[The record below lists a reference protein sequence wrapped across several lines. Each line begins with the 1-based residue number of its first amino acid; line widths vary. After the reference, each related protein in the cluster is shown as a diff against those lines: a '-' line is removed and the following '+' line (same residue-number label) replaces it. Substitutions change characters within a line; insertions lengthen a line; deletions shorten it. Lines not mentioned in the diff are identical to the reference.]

1 MPDTDVVLYEE
12 KGGIAR
18 ITLNRPEFHNALNRE
33 MLQSLS
39 SLFNSIKTNPEVKG
53 VIITGAG
60 ENAFSAGA
68 DIRFLN
74 QASSLEVRELALL
87 AVSVYHQIEVSGK
100 IVIAALNGYA
110 LGGGLEL
117 AEACTLRVSAR
128 HALFG
133 HPEVKIG
140 AIAGWG
146 GVARL
151 PRIVGRGHATEILL
165 TGRLVPA
172 EEALR
177 IGLVNRVVEGETLL
191 TESEGLLREILS
203 QAPLSTKFT
212 WEAIQR
218 GLNLTLEEA
227 TLLGADY
234 FGIIASSEDFR
245 EGTKA
250 FLEKAKPAFKGR

>member
-68 DIRFLN
+68 DMRFLN
-74 QASSLEVRELALL
+74 QASPLEVRELALL
-87 AVSVYHQIEVSGK
+87 AVSVYHQIETSGK

>member
-1 MPDTDVVLYEE
+1 MSDTHAVLYEE
-12 KGGIAR
+12 KDGIAR

-39 SLFNSIKTNPEVKG
+39 SHFLSIRTNPEVKG
-53 VIITGAG
+53 VIITGASG
-60 ENAFSAGA
+60 KAFSAGA

-87 AVSVYHQIEVSGK
+87 AVSVYHQIEILGK
-100 IVIAALNGYA
+100 IVVAAINGYA

-117 AEACTLRVSAR
+117 AEACPLRVAAR

-151 PRIVGRGHATEILL
+151 PRLVGRGHATEILL
-165 TGRLVPA
+165 TGRLVSA
-172 EEALR
+172 EEALH
-177 IGLVNRVVEGETLL
+177 IGLVNRVVEGEYLIS
-191 TESEGLLREILS
+191 EAEGLLREILS

-218 GLNLTLEEA
+218 GLNLGLEEA

-234 FGIIASSEDFR
+234 FGIISSSEDFR

-250 FLEKAKPAFKGR
+250 FLEKTKPVYKGR

>member
-1 MPDTDVVLYEE
+1 MPDTHVVLYEE
-12 KGGIAR
+12 EEGIAR

-33 MLQSLS
+33 MLESLS
-39 SLFNSIKTNPEVKG
+39 SLFVSLKTNPEIKG
-53 VIITGAG
+53 VIITGAA
-60 ENAFSAGA
+60 EKAFSAGA

-87 AVSVYHQIEVSGK
+87 AVSVYHQIETSGK

-117 AEACTLRVSAR
+117 AEACTLRVAAR

-151 PRIVGRGHATEILL
+151 PRLIGKGHATEILL
-165 TGRLVPA
+165 TGRLVSSD
-172 EEALR
+172 EALR
-177 IGLVNRVVEGETLL
+177 IGLVNRVAEGGNLL
-191 TESEGLLREILS
+191 TEAEGLLREILS
-203 QAPLSTKFT
+203 QAPLSTKLT

-234 FGIIASSEDFR
+234 FGIIASSGDFR
-245 EGTKA
+245 EGTRA
-250 FLEKAKPAFKGR
+250 FLEKAKPVFKGR

>member
-12 KGGIAR
+12 KKGIAW

-33 MLQSLS
+33 MLEGLS
-39 SLFNSIKTNPEVKG
+39 SHFASVRTNPAVKG

-60 ENAFSAGA
+60 EKAFSAGA
-68 DIRFLN
+68 DIKFLN
-74 QASSLEVRELALL
+74 QASSLEVRQLALL
-87 AVSVYHQIEVSGK
+87 AVSAYHQIETSGK

-117 AEACTLRVSAR
+117 AEACTLRVAAR

-151 PRIVGRGHATEILL
+151 PRLIGRGHATEILL
-165 TGRLVPA
+165 TGRQVSSD
-172 EEALR
+172 EALR
-177 IGLVNRVVEGETLL
+177 IGLVSRVVEGENLL
-191 TESEGLLREILS
+191 PEAEGLLREILS
-203 QAPLSTKFT
+203 QAPLSTKLT
-212 WEAIQR
+212 WEVIQR

-234 FGIIASSEDFR
+234 FGIIASSGDFR

-250 FLEKAKPAFKGR
+250 FLQKEKPQYKGR

>member
-1 MPDTDVVLYEE
+1 MPDTHGVLYEE
-12 KGGIAR
+12 REGIAR

-33 MLQSLS
+33 MLEGLS
-39 SLFNSIKTNPEVKG
+39 SLFVSIRTNPEIKG
-53 VIITGAG
+53 VIITGAA
-60 ENAFSAGA
+60 EKAFSAGA

-87 AVSVYHQIEVSGK
+87 AVSVNHQIETSGK
-100 IVIAALNGYA
+100 TVIAALNGYA

-117 AEACTLRVSAR
+117 AEACTLRVAAG

-140 AIAGWG
+140 ALAGWG

-151 PRIVGRGHATEILL
+151 PRLIGKGLAAEILL
-165 TGRLVPA
+165 TGRLVSSD
-172 EEALR
+172 EALK
-177 IGLVNRVVEGETLL
+177 IGLVNRVVEREDLL
-191 TESEGLLREILS
+191 PEAEGLLREILS
-203 QAPLSTKFT
+203 QAPLSTKLT

-245 EGTKA
+245 EGTRA
-250 FLEKAKPAFKGR
+250 FLEKAKPVFKGR

>member
-68 DIRFLN
+68 DMRFLN

-87 AVSVYHQIEVSGK
+87 AVSVYHQIETSGK

>member
-60 ENAFSAGA
+60 KNAFSAGA

-87 AVSVYHQIEVSGK
+87 AVSVYHQIETSGK